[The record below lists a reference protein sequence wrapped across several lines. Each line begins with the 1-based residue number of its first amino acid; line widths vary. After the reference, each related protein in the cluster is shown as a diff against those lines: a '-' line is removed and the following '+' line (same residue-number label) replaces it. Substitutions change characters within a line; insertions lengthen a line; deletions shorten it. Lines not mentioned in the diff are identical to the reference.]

1 MVKLAVRREFPR
13 WVLKLDFDVEGL
25 GLVPVLVPV
34 LVLGPGLVVTAVTGS
49 RLIQVPRRRSS
60 GLHPHSKMT
69 LLCLVVD
76 VNAQEHLVGRYARLL
91 ELAESGQHE
100 SNGTTSITHIS
111 LKQWHYSVV
120 RASLSKCIL
129 IYK

>member
-13 WVLKLDFDVEGL
+13 WILKLDFDVEGL
-25 GLVPVLVPV
+25 GPVPV
-34 LVLGPGLVVTAVTGS
+34 LVLDLGLIVIAVT
-49 RLIQVPRRRSS
+49 RLIQVPRQYSS

-111 LKQWHYSVV
+111 LK
-120 RASLSKCIL
+120 
-129 IYK
+129 